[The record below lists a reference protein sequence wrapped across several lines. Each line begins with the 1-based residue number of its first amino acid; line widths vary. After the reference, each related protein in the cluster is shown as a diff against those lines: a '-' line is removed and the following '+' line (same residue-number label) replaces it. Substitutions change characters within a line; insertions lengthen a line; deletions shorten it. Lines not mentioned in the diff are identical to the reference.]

1 MKEIKNKFKAI
12 IFDMD
17 GTILDTSNIWGKV
30 FEEAFKQYDVPHITD
45 TDILEIIRLD
55 GMGLIEVINLIRKKF
70 NITMLHEK
78 MLSITIKTANALF
91 QNNINFIK
99 GFESF
104 HQELQKNLI
113 PCGIAT
119 NAHPASLDCIVKNS
133 NLDKKFGNNI
143 FCIGHVNF
151 VPKPSPDL
159 FLYTAQRLGAKP
171 EECIVFEDSVHGFKA
186 AKAASI
192 PCIAI
197 KNERNKDFLNL
208 ANFAIEDYSQAVVTL
223 KKLIT
228 SASST

>member
-17 GTILDTSNIWGKV
+17 GTVLDTSNIWNNI
-30 FEEAFKQYDVPHITD
+30 FIEAFKQYGIPN
-45 TDILEIIRLD
+45 IIDDNIHEVTKLD
-55 GMGLIEVINLIRKKF
+55 GMGLVEVVRLIKKKF
-70 NITMLHEK
+70 TIA
-78 MLSITIKTANALF
+78 LSHQQILDITIKTANILF
-91 QNNINFIK
+91 QKNINFIK
-99 GFESF
+99 GFENF

-208 ANFAIEDYSQAVVTL
+208 ASFAIEDYSQAIVTL

-228 SASST
+228 RTSST